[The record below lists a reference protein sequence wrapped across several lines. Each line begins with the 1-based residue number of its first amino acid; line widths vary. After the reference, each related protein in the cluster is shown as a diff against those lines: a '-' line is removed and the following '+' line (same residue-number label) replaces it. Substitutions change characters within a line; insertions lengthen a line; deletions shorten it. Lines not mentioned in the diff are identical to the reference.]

1 MRWLLDTYH
10 LIVDFRK
17 RSITR
22 LLKEIFRKTTVVFA
36 ERRCLGHLLFFHI
49 TADKM
54 MSEAHFALAC
64 RQIAFARDYTH
75 SLLVDV
81 HEGQWFEQPHGAP
94 THLAWQI
101 GHLAMSQY
109 MLTLFRVRGQQPED
123 DLLISKQFKRLFA
136 KGTAAGPKQTYPV
149 ITEILD
155 VFQRVHDQVM
165 QELPKTNLASLQES
179 VVMPYAVYNTRL
191 GSLLFCSAH
200 EMLHAGQIGL
210 IRRLL
215 GGHPIR

>member
-1 MRWLLDTYH
+1 
-10 LIVDFRK
+10 
-17 RSITR
+17 
-22 LLKEIFRKTTVVFA
+22 
-36 ERRCLGHLLFFHI
+36 
-49 TADKM
+49 
-54 MSEAHFALAC
+54 MSESQFELAC

-81 HEGQWFEQPHGAP
+81 REDQWFEQPHGVP

-136 KGTAAGPKQTYPV
+136 KGTAAGPRQTYPV

-155 VFQRVHDQVM
+155 VFQRVHDRVM
-165 QELPKTNLASLQES
+165 QELPKFDLTSLQES
-179 VVMPYAVYNTRL
+179 VVMTYAAYNTRL

-200 EMLHAGQIGL
+200 EMLHAGQSGL

-215 GGHPIR
+215 GEHPIR